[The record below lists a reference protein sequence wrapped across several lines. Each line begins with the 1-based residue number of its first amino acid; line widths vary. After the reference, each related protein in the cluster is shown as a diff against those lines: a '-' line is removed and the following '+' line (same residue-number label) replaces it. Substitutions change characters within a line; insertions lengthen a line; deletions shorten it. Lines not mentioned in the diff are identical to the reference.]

1 MNPNIVA
8 GIIEGF
14 IPLSLGVYFT
24 LVGHRLLGKK
34 AGKDYRYDQWHEKF
48 CPMMKVL
55 GPIVALFGVFMI
67 LRNLFLGG

>member
-1 MNPNIVA
+1 MDPNILA

-34 AGKDYRYDQWHEKF
+34 PGADFRYDQWHEKF
-48 CPMMKVL
+48 GSMMKVL